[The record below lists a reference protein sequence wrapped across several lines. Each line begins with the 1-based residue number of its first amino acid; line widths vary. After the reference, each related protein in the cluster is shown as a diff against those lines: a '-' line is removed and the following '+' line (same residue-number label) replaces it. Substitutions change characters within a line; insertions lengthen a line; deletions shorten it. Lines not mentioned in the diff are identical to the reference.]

1 MTGLA
6 GVNATMPPSGMPAIV
21 HTGAMDRVL
30 AAVHAWRASRRRDA
44 VKAAIVVRL
53 STLDE
58 RMLADIGVN
67 RSDIDAVAERGAGPR
82 QAGSLAILSALLHDL
97 VVEPVRAHFRR
108 ESAGRDLMRLDDR
121 LLRDIG
127 LTRADLYRLR
137 TGQAEQVV
145 TEQPSTTSRQIQREA
160 ARTLHALD
168 DRMLADIG
176 VVRGHIEEVAEEL
189 AAKTRRRPANTD
201 RTARAA

>member
-1 MTGLA
+1 ML
-6 GVNATMPPSGMPAIV
+6 PSGMPAIA
-21 HTGAMDRVL
+21 HTGAMDRVR

-44 VKAAIVVRL
+44 VKAAIVGRL

-58 RMLADIGVN
+58 RMLADIGVS
-67 RSDIDAVAERGAGPR
+67 RSDINAVAERGAGPR

-97 VVEPVRAHFRR
+97 VVEPVLAHFRR

-127 LTRADLYRLR
+127 LTRRDLYRLR
-137 TGQAEQVV
+137 TGQAEQVM
-145 TEQPSTTSRQIQREA
+145 TEQPSAASRQNQREA

-168 DRMLADIG
+168 NRMLADIG
-176 VVRGHIEEVAEEL
+176 VVRGHIEDIAEEL
-189 AAKTRRRPANTD
+189 AATAQHRPANAD
-201 RTARAA
+201 RAARAA